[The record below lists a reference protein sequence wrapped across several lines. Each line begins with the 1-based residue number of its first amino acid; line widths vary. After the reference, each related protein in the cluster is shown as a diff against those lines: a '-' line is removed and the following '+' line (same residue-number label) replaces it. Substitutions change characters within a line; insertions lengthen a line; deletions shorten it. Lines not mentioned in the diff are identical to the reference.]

1 LKAFT
6 ISSGMVFESGI
17 FRFLPEARMIL
28 EQWRVEYNEQRPH
41 SSLGYLTPAE
51 FAASSNPK
59 WGVVSNDL
67 NNPDGLSTMA
77 RLEPTVFGRRSRRL
91 QLTSGRTTP

>member
-1 LKAFT
+1 
-6 ISSGMVFESGI
+6 
-17 FRFLPEARMIL
+17 MIP

-41 SSLGYLTPAE
+41 SSLDYLTPAE

-67 NNPDGLSTMA
+67 NNPDGLFTTGPA
-77 RLEPTVFGRRSRRL
+77 RADRFWEAVSPAPVEIR
-91 QLTSGRTTP
+91 